1 MKIKDETHKLDAK
14 NFTLIANEILN
25 ITSDVQIILRGHICC
40 ESTLARLVNKLSPN
54 PEYLNNKL
62 SNFSGYL
69 TIAAVSGFIGR
80 PTYNILLYFTK
91 IRNNAAHKLNY
102 NIGKV
107 ESQNFQNTIK
117 GAFGDSETYSFI
129 GDAANWYFQ
138 DCDSTTIQLRRCV
151 FFIWAT
157 LELDYSIRC
166 IGFQVGKAINDLN
179 HCASIESPT
188 SNLELRR
195 GVELLKRLFPISDT
209 AVEWLSSIKKIK

>member
-1 MKIKDETHKLDAK
+1 MEIEDEAHKLDAQ

-54 PEYLNNKL
+54 PEHLPKNL
-62 SNFSGYL
+62 RNFSGYL

-80 PTYNILLYFTK
+80 PTYNTLRYFTN

-107 ESQNFQNTIK
+107 ESRNFQNTIK
-117 GAFGDSETYSFI
+117 GTFGDSETHLFI
-129 GDAANWYFQ
+129 ADAANWYFQ

-166 IGFQVGKAINDLN
+166 IGFQVGKVINDLN
-179 HCASIESPT
+179 HHASIELPT
-188 SNLELRR
+188 SEPELRR

-209 AVEWLSSIKKIK
+209 VVEWLSNIKTIK

>member
-1 MKIKDETHKLDAK
+1 MKIEDEAHKLDAQ

-54 PEYLNNKL
+54 PEHLPKKPR
-62 SNFSGYL
+62 NFSGYL

-80 PTYNILLYFTK
+80 PTYNTLRYFTNV
-91 IRNNAAHKLNY
+91 RNSAAHKLNY
-102 NIGKV
+102 NIGKA
-107 ESQNFQNTIK
+107 ELQNFQNAIK
-117 GAFGDSETYSFI
+117 GAFGDSETYLFI
-129 GDAANWYFQ
+129 ADAANWYFR

-166 IGFQVGKAINDLN
+166 IGLQVGKVINDLN
-179 HCASIESPT
+179 HHASINLPT
-188 SNLELRR
+188 SELEFRR

-209 AVEWLSSIKKIK
+209 AVEWLHSMKTTK